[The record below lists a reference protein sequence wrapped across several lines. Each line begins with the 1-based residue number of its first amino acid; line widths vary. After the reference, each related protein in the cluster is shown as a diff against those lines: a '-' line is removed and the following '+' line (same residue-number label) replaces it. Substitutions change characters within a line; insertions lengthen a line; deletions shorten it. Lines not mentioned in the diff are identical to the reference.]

1 MNLCLSKSIKTVP
14 LPKKY
19 IEIKSIASSSI
30 NFLIVIGHSTD
41 HETSRIA
48 RMLMAPGILRKFID
62 FSVHREIRNVAYH
75 NKCAVLTIVNP
86 SFYTMTDYPVTDL
99 LYEDGI
105 CYGVRLVHDDKDR
118 IIYANN
124 TIIASLK
131 EFT

>member
-99 LYEDGI
+99 LY
-105 CYGVRLVHDDKDR
+105 DR
-118 IIYANN
+118 IDVSFCNN
-124 TIIASLK
+124 SI
-131 EFT
+131 EFVMDKGAAAWPPWELQ